1 MPDEPDEPST
11 DEHRTQPTA
20 GPRPKRPRRRSAA
33 ERVRGERF
41 PVAMRGYERTAV
53 DAWREDVAQLVERL
67 EEQAPRD
74 SAVKRALDE
83 VGKETSAILHRAHE
97 SSEEITARSRS
108 QAEGRLRRAEGEA
121 EITIREAEERAEQ
134 LELDAQR
141 IWEERSRLIDEMR
154 GLADEVLGVADDASD
169 RLDPPR
175 GRSPDPRSGVDGGPD
190 TEGRGVLDTDDGGF
204 DTQDSDLDTEDSE
217 ANTEDR
223 GADTEDA
230 TGAGRGGDQTLDEA
244 GDAPAD
250 QPTRIVPPSGG
261 RPPRVLDQTTVESAA
276 ARPDGA
282 PPPGGAPR

>member
-1 MPDEPDEPST
+1 MPDEPST

-33 ERVRGERF
+33 ERVRDERF

-67 EEQAPRD
+67 EDQAPRD

-83 VGKETSAILHRAHE
+83 VGKETSSILHRAHE
-97 SSEEITARSRS
+97 SAEEITARSRS

-141 IWEERSRLIDEMR
+141 IWDERSRLIDEMR
-154 GLADEVLGVADDASD
+154 QLADEVLGVADDALN
-169 RLDPPR
+169 RLDAPQ
-175 GRSPDPRSGVDGGPD
+175 GRSPDMRAGADMGPDTEEDGGPD
-190 TEGRGVLDTDDGGF
+190 SEDGVG
-204 DTQDSDLDTEDSE
+204 LDTEDP
-217 ANTEDR
+217 
-223 GADTEDA
+223 GVDTEE
-230 TGAGRGGDQTLDEA
+230 AGPDTLDGGGSEDSTLDET
-244 GDAPAD
+244 GGAPGK

-261 RPPRVLDQTTVESAA
+261 PPPSVVDQKTVESAA

-282 PPPGGAPR
+282 PPPRG